1 MKYKTLNLLEPMQ
14 LYINGKWVDVK
25 PISVS
30 GYHLLVKNIDKKHYP
45 LIEYQLVD
53 LNWHFTTASGKQI
66 RNVEGKLSF
75 WEKFR
80 FILRSSV

>member
-1 MKYKTLNLLEPMQ
+1 MKYKTLDLLSPMQ
-14 LYINGKWVDVK
+14 LYINGIWVDVK
-25 PISVS
+25 PLSVS

-53 LNWHFTTASGKQI
+53 LNWHFTTAGGKQV
-66 RNVEGKLSF
+66 RNTEGKLSF

-80 FILRSSV
+80 FILRSNM

>member
-1 MKYKTLNLLEPMQ
+1 MKYQTLDLLSPMQ
-14 LYINGKWVDVK
+14 LYINGTWVDVK
-25 PISVS
+25 PLSVT

-53 LNWHFTTASGKQI
+53 LNWHFTTAGGKQI
-66 RNVEGKLSF
+66 KNVEGKLSF